1 MTLEKMGTRVEDGE
15 SRIYLFLLLVQRSD
29 ETNPRKDGLQSGAR
43 QTFAL
48 YNNLKVPT
56 TYYVCESYIENATKD

>member
-29 ETNPRKDGLQSGAR
+29 EDGLGIWPHMAEYDMITNK
-43 QTFAL
+43 QTPEKMAYSL
-48 YNNLKVPT
+48 EQDKLSPCIIT
-56 TYYVCESYIENATKD
+56 